1 MIAVVTI
8 RRAGQW
14 GRPPPIHFVTAGLR
28 SDIAYRIAHIAP
40 TSFFGD
46 YGCHV
51 RILEEIRALDRR
63 GHTSTVFTYP
73 TGDDVPGVQI
83 RRNPLQRHRYEVRV
97 GSHWGKL
104 PLDTALLGTTIAYG
118 FRQRFDIVHAHLHEG
133 ALIGRLLAWQQRAP
147 LVFDFQGSLVAEMR
161 DHGFLAGGTLFEDLI
176 GRAEKVINRLP
187 NRIITSS
194 SHARDL
200 LTGSF
205 GITPERVV
213 EVSDCVD
220 VDVFKPRADLPGFD
234 LTALRERWEIPPDHL
249 VIGYLGLLA
258 GYQGI
263 PELLMAAKLVVNEF
277 AGCHFLIMGFPGED
291 TYRRTAAEL
300 GLDGHISF
308 PGRIPYQDAPQ
319 MLALADIAVSPKR
332 SQTEGNG
339 KLLNYMAAGLP
350 TVAFDSPVAR
360 EFLGVEGTLVAPDA
374 DALAEALLHLLHDPD
389 ERTLQ
394 GALLRRRAENSFAWD
409 VGAKRIESVYD
420 ELLG

>member
-1 MIAVVTI
+1 MKPVA
-8 RRAGQW
+8 AGECC
-14 GRPPPIHFVTAGLR
+14 RPGLR
-28 SDIAYRIAHIAP
+28 TNIAYRIAHIAP

-51 RILEEIRALDRR
+51 RIVEEIRALERR

-73 TGDDVPGVQI
+73 TGDDVSGVEI
-83 RRNPLQRHRYEVRV
+83 KRNPLQRHRSEVRV

-104 PLDTALLGTTIAYG
+104 PLDAALLGTTIGYG
-118 FRQRFDIVHAHLHEG
+118 FRRRFDIVHAHLHEG

-147 LVFDFQGSLVAEMR
+147 LVFDFQGGLVAEMR
-161 DHGFLAGGTLFEDLI
+161 DHGFLAGGSVLETLI
-176 GRAEKVINRLP
+176 GRAERIINRLP

-194 SHARDL
+194 RHARDL

-205 GITPERVV
+205 GIGPERVV

-220 VDVFKPRADLPGFD
+220 VDVFRPRAELPGFD
-234 LTALRERWEIPPDHL
+234 LAALRAAWAIPPDHL
-249 VIGYLGLLA
+249 VVGYLGLLA

-263 PELLMAAKLVVNEF
+263 PELLVAARKVVNDF
-277 AGCHFLIMGFPGED
+277 PGCHFLIMGFPGED
-291 TYRRTAAEL
+291 TYRRRAAEL
-300 GLDGHISF
+300 GLQGHVTF
-308 PGRIPYQDAPQ
+308 PGRVPYEMAPR

-360 EFLGVEGTLVAPDA
+360 EFLGVEGSLVAPDA
-374 DALAEALLHLLHDPD
+374 EALAQALLHLLRDPD
-389 ERTLQ
+389 ERTRQ
-394 GALLRRRAENSFAWD
+394 GSLLRRRAEEHFAWEA
-409 VGAKRIESVYD
+409 GARRIESVYD